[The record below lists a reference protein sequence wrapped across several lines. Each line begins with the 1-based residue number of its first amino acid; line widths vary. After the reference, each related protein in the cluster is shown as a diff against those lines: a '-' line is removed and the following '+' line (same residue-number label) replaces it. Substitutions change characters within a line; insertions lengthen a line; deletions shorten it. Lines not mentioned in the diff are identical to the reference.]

1 MPKEEKMSLYDMTWE
16 PKMLDAI
23 MTKPSR
29 MTSSSTTKTERSL
42 MAWCVYIYRE
52 RSLMAWCVY
61 RERGR

>member
-42 MAWCVYIYRE
+42 MAWCVY
-52 RSLMAWCVY
+52 